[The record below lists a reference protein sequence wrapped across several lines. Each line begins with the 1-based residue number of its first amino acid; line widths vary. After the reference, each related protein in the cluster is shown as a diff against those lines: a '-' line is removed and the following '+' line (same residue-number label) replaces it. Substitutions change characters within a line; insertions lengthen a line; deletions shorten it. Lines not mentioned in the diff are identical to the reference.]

1 MMIDAQSRAA
11 LSREDTERF
20 GPDPAQRFGANLA
33 AVEMRIAKA
42 CDNAG
47 RDRASVRLLP
57 ITKTVPAHILRFAF
71 AAGIRSFG
79 ENKIQEATSKREVL
93 SDLAVDWSIVGH
105 LQTNKVKYM
114 APFVSL
120 VHSVDSFKL
129 LKEINKEAK
138 KNDRIIDCLLQI
150 YIAREETKFGLS
162 EEEALEIITSAELAA
177 LTHVRIAGL
186 MGMASNTD
194 DLNVV
199 RAEFRGLKN
208 TFESFKDYENG
219 QIVMRELSMGMSGD
233 YLIAQEEG
241 STLVRVGSAI
251 FGSR

>member
-1 MMIDAQSRAA
+1 MPSIA
-11 LSREDTERF
+11 
-20 GPDPAQRFGANLA
+20 ANLA
-33 AVEMRIAKA
+33 QIKQGLREETRLVAV
-42 CDNAG
+42 
-47 RDRASVRLLP
+47 
-57 ITKTVPAHILRFAF
+57 TKTKPVSLLMEAYE
-71 AAGIRSFG
+71 AGARLFG
-79 ENKIQEATSKREVL
+79 ENKVQEMVSKYEEL
-93 SDLAVDWSIVGH
+93 PKDIEWHMIGH

-138 KNDRIIDCLLQI
+138 KSDRVIDCLLQI

-162 EEEALEIITSAELAA
+162 EEEAMEIITSPELAA
-177 LTHVRIAGL
+177 LGNIRIVGL
-186 MGMASNTD
+186 MGMASNTED
-194 DLNVV
+194 QAIV

-208 TFESFKDYENG
+208 TFDSFKSYEN
-219 QIVMRELSMGMSGD
+219 QQVVMKELSMGMSGD